1 MRIHL
6 SLALAC
12 ALLAGCS
19 GGTASSDAQK
29 DAQKVPDALA
39 SAGITQAS
47 VKDQL
52 LRVAVKARLTAD
64 DPDSTSSLG
73 VNVHDGRAVLT
84 GTVRTAAERAKAG
97 TLAAQVHDIS
107 GVDNNLRVD
116 PKAPSPV
123 EQIGNVALAA
133 RIQTAIANQVGL
145 TDLSV
150 TVNHGT
156 ATITG
161 TVSEKIEHAAVQTAK
176 NTTGIR
182 NVVDNIRV
190 EQQ

>member
-1 MRIHL
+1 MRRVL
-6 SLALAC
+6 SVALAC
-12 ALLAGCS
+12 AVLSGCS

-29 DAQKVPDALA
+29 LPDVLA
-39 SAGITQAS
+39 SAGITQGS

-64 DPDSTSSLG
+64 DPDSASSLG
-73 VNVHDGRAVLT
+73 VNVRDGRATLT
-84 GTVRTAAERAKAG
+84 GTVRTAAARAKAA
-97 TLAAQVHDIS
+97 TLAAQVHDIK
-107 GVDNNLRVD
+107 GVDNELKVD

-123 EQIGNVALAA
+123 EQIGDVALAA

-145 TDLSV
+145 TDISV
-150 TVNHGT
+150 RVDHGT
-156 ATITG
+156 ATLTG
-161 TVSEKIEHAAVQTAK
+161 TVSEKIAHAAVQTAT

-182 NVVDNIRV
+182 NVVDHIRV